1 MTISNLTSYVLK
13 DVSLNFWTTAVFE
26 LILLI
31 WKKLLF
37 IDISK
42 TGMQCIVVVVIQSN
56 MSDNCIV
63 LGINGIWM
71 GEDCGDFLVCL

>member
-1 MTISNLTSYVLK
+1 MLK
-13 DVSLNFWTTAVFE
+13 DVSLNFWTTAIFNWFYWFE
-26 LILLI
+26 
-31 WKKLLF
+31 KKLLF
-37 IDISK
+37 INISK

-71 GEDCGDFLVCL
+71 DEDCGDFLVCL